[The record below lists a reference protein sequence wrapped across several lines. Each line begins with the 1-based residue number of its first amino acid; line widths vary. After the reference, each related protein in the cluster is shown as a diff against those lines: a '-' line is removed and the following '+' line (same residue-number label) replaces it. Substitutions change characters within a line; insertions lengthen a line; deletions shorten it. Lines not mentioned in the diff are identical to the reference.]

1 MVPLF
6 SNFPPPSKTN
16 MKTTPIIGLE
26 VHVELKTKSKM
37 FCGCSAD
44 HFHVEPNTHT
54 CPVCLGLPG
63 ALPVPN
69 KTACEWCLKLGLALG
84 CAVNEESFF
93 ERKNY
98 FYPDLSKGYQIT
110 QLQKPFTINGRIEID
125 GHEIRINRAHM
136 EEDTGKSVH
145 LNGETLLDFNRS
157 GVPLVEIVSE
167 PDIQSAEEAKKYLN
181 KLQQIIRYIG
191 VSDADIEKGSMR
203 CEPTV
208 NVKIETDSGE
218 TVYTPLAEIKNV
230 ASLTGVMNAIN
241 FEIKRQIDEYQSN
254 GITKNST
261 NKTTRGWDADKNQ
274 TFLQR
279 EKEGSADYRYFPEP
293 DIPPITFTKD
303 QIEEI
308 RKTLPELPEVKIAK
322 YKSLNLSDYDANLL
336 AEDSVFS
343 IAFDKALDTSTDPD
357 YAKFVANLLN
367 GAIRTNLNETTTEI
381 NLEKISPKHF
391 QDIFS
396 KRSEL
401 SSTAIKQLVLE
412 SYNSGT
418 DPLKFAADNNL
429 FQVSDT
435 GALEEFAKEV
445 IAANAKAVEDYRKNP
460 LAIGFLVGQLMKVS
474 RGSANPQTGKEILE
488 KLLK

>member
-1 MVPLF
+1 
-6 SNFPPPSKTN
+6 

-44 HFHVEPNTHT
+44 HFHVDPNTHT

-69 KTACEWCLKLGLALG
+69 KTACEWCIKLGLSLG
-84 CAVNEESFF
+84 CTINEETFF

-98 FYPDLSKGYQIT
+98 FYPDLAKSYQIT
-110 QLQKPFTINGRIEID
+110 QLQKPFAINGKLDID
-125 GHEIRINRAHM
+125 GHEIRINRAHQ

-145 LNGETLLDFNRS
+145 FNGETLLDFNRS

-167 PDIQSAEEAKKYLN
+167 PDLISAEEAKKYLN
-181 KLQQIIRYIG
+181 KIQQIVRYIG

-218 TVYTPLAEIKNV
+218 VIYTPLAEIKNV

-241 FEIKRQIDEYQSN
+241 YEIKRQIDEYQSN

-261 NKTTRGWDADKNQ
+261 NKTTRGWDAEKNQ

-293 DIPPITFTKD
+293 DIPPIVFTKV

-308 RKTLPELPEVKIAK
+308 KKSLPELPEQKIAK

-336 AEDSVFS
+336 AEDSIFS
-343 IAFDKALDTSTDPD
+343 TAFEKALTSSTDPE

-367 GAIRTNLNETTTEI
+367 GAIRTSLNETATEI
-381 NLEKISPKHF
+381 NLEKINPKHF
-391 QDIFS
+391 QDIYS
-396 KRSEL
+396 EKSEL
-401 SSTAIKQLVLE
+401 SSTAIKQLILE

-418 DPLKFAADNNL
+418 EPLKFAADNNL

-435 GALEEFAKEV
+435 GALEGFAKEV
-445 IAANAKAVEDYRKNP
+445 IAANPKAVEDYRKNP
-460 LAIGFLVGQLMKVS
+460 LAIGFLVGQLMKIS
-474 RGSANPQTGKEILE
+474 KGSANPQTGKEILE

>member
-1 MVPLF
+1 
-6 SNFPPPSKTN
+6 
-16 MKTTPIIGLE
+16 MKITPIIGLE

-37 FCGCSAD
+37 FCSCRAD
-44 HFHVEPNTHT
+44 HFHVKPNTHT

-69 KTACEWCLKLGLALG
+69 KRACEWCLKLGLALN
-84 CAVNEESFF
+84 CSINEQSFF

-98 FYPDLSKGYQIT
+98 FYPDLAKGYQIT
-110 QLQKPFTINGRIEID
+110 QLQKPFAINGYLNIE
-125 GHEIRINRAHM
+125 GHKIRINRAHM
-136 EEDTGKSVH
+136 EEDTGKSIH
-145 LNGETLLDFNRS
+145 IDGSTLLDFNRS

-167 PDIQSAEEAKKYLN
+167 PDIQSAEQAKKYLN

-191 VSDADIEKGSMR
+191 ISDADIEKGSMR

-208 NVKIETDSGE
+208 NVCLDDKF
-218 TVYTPLAEIKNV
+218 YTPLVEIKNV

-241 FEIKRQIDEYQSN
+241 YEIKRQIDAYQSD
-254 GITKNST
+254 GITKNSS

-293 DIPPITFTKD
+293 DIPPIIFNKE

-308 RKTLPELPEVKIAK
+308 RQSFPVLPDEKIAQ
-322 YKSLNLSDYDANLL
+322 YKLLGLSDYDAFIL
-336 AEDSVFS
+336 ADTKESAE
-343 IAFDKALDTSTDPD
+343 IFDKIISIESSREF
-357 YAKFVANLLN
+357 AKFSANLLT
-367 GAIRTNLNETTTEI
+367 GPLKTIKIDI
-381 NLEKISPKHF
+381 NKINPDYFKKLFDHKLDF
-391 QDIFS
+391 
-396 KRSEL
+396 
-401 SSTAIKQLVLE
+401 SSTVIKQLILD
-412 SYNSGT
+412 SYQTGL
-418 DPLKFAADNNL
+418 DPLEIAKEKNL

-435 GALEEFAKEV
+435 NTLEQFAKEV
-445 IAANAKAVEDYRKNP
+445 IEANPKAVEDYHQNP

-474 RGSANPQTGKEILE
+474 KGSANPQTGKEILE

>member
-1 MVPLF
+1 
-6 SNFPPPSKTN
+6 

-44 HFHVEPNTHT
+44 HFHVEANTHT

-63 ALPVPN
+63 ALPIPN
-69 KTACEWCLKLGLALG
+69 KTACEWCIKLGLALG
-84 CAVNEESFF
+84 CSVNEESFF

-98 FYPDLSKGYQIT
+98 FYPDLAKGYQIT
-110 QLQKPFTINGRIEID
+110 QLQKPFTINGKLDID

-145 LNGETLLDFNRS
+145 IDGSTLLDFNRS

-167 PDIQSAEEAKKYLN
+167 PDLISAEEAKKYLN

-208 NVKIETDSGE
+208 NVKIETDNGE
-218 TVYTPLAEIKNV
+218 VVYTPLAEIKNV

-241 FEIKRQIDEYQSN
+241 FEIKRQIDAYQSD
-254 GITKNST
+254 GIAKNST

-293 DIPPITFTKD
+293 DIPPISFTKE
-303 QIEEI
+303 QVEAICA
-308 RKTLPELPEVKIAK
+308 TLPELPEAKIAK
-322 YKSLNLSDYDANLL
+322 YKSFGLSDYDAELI
-336 AEDSVFS
+336 AGDKDFS
-343 IAFDKALDTSTDPD
+343 EAFDISIFGINEQDKIKTL
-357 YAKFVANLLN
+357 ANLFNGPLRQHLN
-367 GAIRTNLNETTTEI
+367 KTESYIELPKISFNNNKKILDLLSSKAASATTTNYVFVKSYETGKDPEEI
-381 NLEKISPKHF
+381 MKE
-391 QDIFS
+391 
-396 KRSEL
+396 E
-401 SSTAIKQLVLE
+401 
-412 SYNSGT
+412 G
-418 DPLKFAADNNL
+418 L

-435 GALEEFAKEV
+435 GALETFAKEV
-445 IAANAKAVEDYRKNP
+445 IESNPKAVEDYRKNP

-474 RGSANPQTGKEILE
+474 KGSANPQTGKEILE

>member
-1 MVPLF
+1 
-6 SNFPPPSKTN
+6 

-44 HFHVEPNTHT
+44 HFHVEANTHT

-63 ALPVPN
+63 ALPIPN
-69 KTACEWCLKLGLALG
+69 KTACEWCIKLGLALG
-84 CAVNEESFF
+84 CSVNEESFF

-98 FYPDLSKGYQIT
+98 FYPDLAKGYQIT
-110 QLQKPFTINGRIEID
+110 QLQKPFTINGKINID
-125 GHEIRINRAHM
+125 GHIIRINRAHM

-145 LNGETLLDFNRS
+145 IEASTLLDFNRS

-167 PDIQSAEEAKKYLN
+167 PDLISAEEAKKYLN

-218 TVYTPLAEIKNV
+218 VVYTPLAEIKNV

-241 FEIKRQIDEYQSN
+241 FEIKRQIDAYQSD
-254 GITKNST
+254 GIAKNST
-261 NKTTRGWDADKNQ
+261 NKTTRGWDADKNL

-293 DIPPITFTKD
+293 DIPPISFTKE
-303 QIEEI
+303 QIAAI
-308 RKTLPELPEVKIAK
+308 RATLPELPEEKIKRYQALK
-322 YKSLNLSDYDANLL
+322 LSDYDATLL
-336 AEDSVFS
+336 ADDLVFS
-343 IAFDKALDTSTDPD
+343 TAFEKALDSSTDPD
-357 YAKFVANLLN
+357 FAKFIANLLN
-367 GAIRTNLNETTTEI
+367 GAIRTALNETQSKIDI
-381 NLEKISPKHF
+381 NKIIPAHF
-391 QDIFS
+391 KDIYS
-396 KRSEL
+396 KKSEL
-401 SSTAIKQLVLE
+401 SSTAIKQLILE

-418 DPLKFAADNNL
+418 DPLIFAKENSL

-435 GALEEFAKEV
+435 DALEIFAKEV
-445 IAANAKAVEDYRKNP
+445 IAANPKAVEGYHKNP
-460 LAIGFLVGQLMKVS
+460 ASIGFLIGQLMKVS
-474 RGSANPQTGKEILE
+474 KGSANPQVAKTILE
-488 KLLK
+488 KILN